1 MLNSAPPPPVDFR
14 RTRVAFMTASR
25 FLVSLVAAWLLAGAA
40 SAASPTLDRIK
51 ASGTVTFGYRDG
63 AAPFSAKQ
71 RNGKVRGYSVELC
84 EKVASAVARA
94 LNLENLKIAWRPVDG
109 ESRISDVADR
119 KIDAE
124 CGTTTITLSRMERV
138 DFSVPIFVDGA
149 TALVRAKDALRQLA
163 DLKGKRVAVM
173 PSTTTETSLKKGL
186 ALAGLSANF
195 IMVKDGNEGVAAV
208 LAGKADAYASDRMLL
223 TQLKADDN
231 RADEL
236 EFLQHDFSFEPYGL
250 VLPRDDPEF
259 RLLVNRTLAGLYKTG
274 EIDPIFIHWLAPY
287 GRPGP
292 LLNAMYYL
300 NALPD

>member
-1 MLNSAPPPPVDFR
+1 
-14 RTRVAFMTASR
+14 MTASR
-25 FLVSLVAAWLLAGAA
+25 FLVCLAAAWLVAGMA
-40 SAASPTLDRIK
+40 SATSPTLERIK

-84 EKVASAVARA
+84 EKVAAAVART
-94 LNLENLKIAWRPVDG
+94 LNLQNLKITWRPVDA
-109 ESRISDVADR
+109 ETRISDVADR

-149 TALVRAKDALRQLA
+149 SALVRAKDSLRQLG
-163 DLKGKRVAVM
+163 DLKGKRIAVM
-173 PSTTTETSLKKGL
+173 PSTTTETSLKKAL
-186 ALAGLSANF
+186 ALAGMTTSF
-195 IMVKDGNEGVAAV
+195 VMVKDGSEGIAAV

-223 TQLKADDN
+223 TQLKSADE
-231 RADEL
+231 RGDEL
-236 EFLQHDFSFEPYGL
+236 EFLQNDFSFEPYGL

-259 RLLVNRTLAGLYKTG
+259 RLLVNRTLSGLYKSG
-274 EIDPIFIHWLAPY
+274 EIDPIFIQWLAPY